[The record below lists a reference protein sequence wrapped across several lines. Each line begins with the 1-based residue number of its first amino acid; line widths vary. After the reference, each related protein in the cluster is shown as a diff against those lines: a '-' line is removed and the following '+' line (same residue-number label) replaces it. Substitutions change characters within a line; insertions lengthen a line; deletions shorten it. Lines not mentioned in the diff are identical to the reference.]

1 MDPDNGQPLGL
12 LWEKL
17 WKREPLAI
25 PPKNETPAQKKKRQA
40 AARKGKRKRPFE
52 EKESYR
58 WVEAFREVQNIFNQL
73 EESHLKPKIIQVFD
87 REGDISEVF
96 EQVSQIQNTGV
107 LVRAAHDRSLAEED
121 QHLWSHLEEQPIQFE
136 TTVELMTTK
145 KRKGR
150 TAQLAVRFCPVKLR
164 APSRLKTQESFPVYA
179 VYASEINPPEGEEA
193 VSWLLL
199 TTESVTTKEEALQIL
214 RWYTYRWRV
223 EEYHKILKSGCLAES
238 YRLGGGSMA
247 VLLGFLTGIAAQL
260 LKLTY
265 LNRTAPEAPAEMVLR
280 PVQLEVLKAQFK
292 RKKPLPPTL
301 TVAWAIQAVARLGG
315 YLEHRKKTAIGIT
328 VLWRGWLQL
337 ESLCQGWELHA
348 QLN

>member
-1 MDPDNGQPLGL
+1 M
-12 LWEKL
+12 
-17 WKREPLAI
+17 
-25 PPKNETPAQKKKRQA
+25 
-40 AARKGKRKRPFE
+40 
-52 EKESYR
+52 
-58 WVEAFREVQNIFNQL
+58 EAFQEVQNIFNQL
-73 EESHLKPKIIQVFD
+73 EFANSKPKVIHVFD

-96 EQVSQIQNTGV
+96 EQVSQIPNTGV

-121 QHLWSHLEEQPIQFE
+121 QHLWSVLEQQPIQLE
-136 TTVELMTTK
+136 TTVELITTK

-150 TAQLAVRFCPVKLR
+150 TAQLAVKFCPVKLR
-164 APSRLKTQESFPVYA
+164 APSRLKTQESFQVYA

-199 TTESVTTKEEALQIL
+199 TTELVTTQEEALQIL

-223 EEYHKILKSGCLAES
+223 EEYHKILKSGCKAES
-238 YRLGGGSMA
+238 YRLGGGSME

-265 LNRTAPEAPAEMVLR
+265 LNRTKPEAPAETVLR
-280 PVQLEVLKAQFK
+280 PVQLEVLKAQFQ
-292 RKKPLPPTL
+292 RKKALPPTL

-337 ESLCQGWELHA
+337 ESLSQGWELHA